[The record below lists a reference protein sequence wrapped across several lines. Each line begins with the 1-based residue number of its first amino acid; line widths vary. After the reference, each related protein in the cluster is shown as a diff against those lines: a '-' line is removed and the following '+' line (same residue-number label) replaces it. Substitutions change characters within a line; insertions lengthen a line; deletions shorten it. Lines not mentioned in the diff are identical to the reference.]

1 MSSSGYSLTAGWILV
16 IHYIIQLKTFTLSFL
31 QNKKIKLK
39 QVLFCNVISMLQHS
53 DTLPMILIFEN
64 THFWKCDAILEV
76 HIWLGI
82 SMSWKANFYCKML
95 IFVNM
100 SCEFE
105 FRSWSGV
112 LDTTLCDTITSDLR
126 QVLGFLLVLRFPPSI
141 KLTAMI

>member
-100 SCEFE
+100 S
-105 FRSWSGV
+105 SVHG
-112 LDTTLCDTITSDLR
+112 
-126 QVLGFLLVLRFPPSI
+126 QVYSIQHYVIQLPVTCGKSLVFFWYSGFLHQ
-141 KLTAMI
+141 